1 VCLLEQALAPPTV
14 RDLIIQ
20 VPLGHS
26 ADASVFLVRQEAPS
40 PALLRLKVW
49 RRTAPAG
56 FPEAVAELTRILEDL
71 AEPVIVPP
79 MTAYLDAIGRPVVLS
94 AFRQGLPMLHAVQSG
109 SLEPGVAMV
118 LLDSLVSTLGR
129 CHTADLAHG
138 SIVPGNVMASPDGA
152 AAFLVDFGLG
162 PLSGGTSQGCA
173 ATDVAGVS
181 ALASA
186 VRAMRV

>member
-1 VCLLEQALAPPTV
+1 
-14 RDLIIQ
+14 
-20 VPLGHS
+20 
-26 ADASVFLVRQEAPS
+26 
-40 PALLRLKVW
+40 
-49 RRTAPAG
+49 
-56 FPEAVAELTRILEDL
+56 
-71 AEPVIVPP
+71 
-79 MTAYLDAIGRPVVLS
+79 
-94 AFRQGLPMLHAVQSG
+94 
-109 SLEPGVAMV
+109 VAMV